1 MDFKEN
7 IKIGG
12 GPIEITYDYYHKQ
25 YISVLGTCI
34 IYKDENGNTKTK
46 YIDFFSEI
54 LNHDSKYTSDCLYSL
69 LKLNKYKNI

>member
-54 LNHDSKYTSDCLYSL
+54 FKS
-69 LKLNKYKNI
+69 